1 MTTSFTPASALIG
14 GSLIG
19 LASVLLMLTHGRIAG
34 VTGILSGALFSGG
47 PGKAWRIIFLIGAIA
62 APALIYYTTG
72 HPMEFSVPVPNWA
85 LVAGGLIVGVG
96 VFYGSGCTSGHGIC
110 GVSRLSPRSL
120 VATGTFMASTSLT
133 VFIVRHI
140 I

>member
-1 MTTSFTPASALIG
+1 MTSFTPATALIG

-34 VTGILSGALFSGG
+34 ITGILNGVLFSRDAGRS
-47 PGKAWRIIFLIGAIA
+47 WRIAFIVGAIA
-62 APALIYYTTG
+62 APALIFFTTG
-72 HPMEFSVPVPNWA
+72 QPMEFSNPMPLWA
-85 LVAGGLIVGVG
+85 LVVGGLIVGVG

-120 VATGTFMASTSLT
+120 VATGVFMASTVLT
-133 VFIVRHI
+133 VFVIRHI